1 MFLSPAYA
9 GAAAPTP
16 GFDVMSFLP
25 LILIFVVFYFLLIRP
40 QQKRVKEQ
48 KAMLTALRR
57 GDRVVTGGGIIGTI
71 SKVVS
76 DEEVVVELAEGVRV
90 RVLRATIA
98 SVLAKTEPGKTGDK
112 GDKGDADV
120 EETAAPKPAAKTA
133 GSLGKFGR
141 LAGRK

>member
-1 MFLSPAYA
+1 MESSMFVSPAFA
-9 GAAAPTP
+9 GAAAPP
-16 GFDVMSFLP
+16 AGFEIMSFLP
-25 LILIFVVFYFLLIRP
+25 LILIFIVFYFLLIRP

-71 SKVVS
+71 SKIVS

-98 SVLAKTEPGKTGDK
+98 SVLAKTEPGKGGADK
-112 GDKGDADV
+112 DEDEAELDANA
-120 EETAAPKPAAKTA
+120 TPPAPKSGKA
-133 GSLGKFGR
+133 GGR
-141 LAGRK
+141 R

>member
-1 MFLSPAYA
+1 MFASPAFA
-9 GAAAPTP
+9 GAAAPP
-16 GFDVMSFLP
+16 AGFEIMSFLP
-25 LILIFVVFYFLLIRP
+25 LILIFIVFYFLLIRP

-48 KAMLTALRR
+48 KAMLSALRR

-76 DEEVVVELAEGVRV
+76 DEEVIVEVAEGVRL

-98 SVLAKTEPGKTGDK
+98 SVLAKTEPGKASDSGDD
-112 GDKGDADV
+112 DKD
-120 EETAAPKPAAKTA
+120 ETTAPKAAPKA

-141 LAGRK
+141 LGGRR